1 MKKKYLIGNIKMNMS
16 KESFIPYFEE
26 LKVLAEETQNVVG
39 VCVPTVYLGLAQE
52 KLQGSKVK
60 YGAQNIYFENSGTF
74 TGETSVHMIKD
85 FNPDYCLVGHS
96 ERRAMFGET
105 IEWTNKKIK
114 KLLEVGITP
123 ILCFGETYQE
133 RFEENVTF
141 EIVKNQ
147 LEGALEGLSK
157 EEVKKIIFAYEPV
170 WAISKGYGS
179 ADVSATSAQA
189 EEMTA
194 YSRKLICE
202 NFNLNDDEIIVL
214 YGGSMKPTNAKELL
228 SQKNIDGG
236 LIGGACLK
244 TADFKGVFELVI
256 D

>member
-1 MKKKYLIGNIKMNMS
+1 MKTKYLIGNIKMNMS
-16 KESFIPYFEE
+16 KEAFVPYFEE
-26 LKVLAEETQNVVG
+26 LRTFAENTHNVVG
-39 VCVPTVYLGLAQE
+39 VCVPSVYLGLAQE
-52 KLQGSKVK
+52 MLKGSKVK

-74 TGETSVHMIKD
+74 TGEVSCHMIKD
-85 FNPDYCLVGHS
+85 FDPDYCLVGHS

-123 ILCFGETYQE
+123 ILCYGETYAE
-133 RFEENVTF
+133 RFEQNITF
-141 EIVKNQ
+141 DVVKEQ
-147 LEGALEGLSK
+147 LLGALDGLTT
-157 EEVKKIIFAYEPV
+157 EEVSKIIFAYEPV

-194 YSRKLICE
+194 YSRKLICDAYGVKAE
-202 NFNLNDDEIIVL
+202 ETIVL
-214 YGGSMKPTNAKELL
+214 YGGSMKPSNAAELL
-228 SQKNIDGG
+228 AQPNIDGG

-244 TADFKGVFELVI
+244 TNDFRGVFELVI